1 MPLREGLLEPIPGDD
16 PSGKNLKYDR
26 VVDQIKEARTEED
39 STLPSGAWERQ
50 AKRAD
55 SKLVVKLAGEA
66 LATKTKDL
74 QLAVWLG
81 EAHLKMEGAAMVQ
94 PVLSFLLDLQKEFW
108 PTLYPEIDEGDAG
121 LRAVPLQWGANRYAT
136 LVYEFPLTK
145 SGISFHPYKAARAI
159 GYEADAANNEAKRKA
174 RQDAAKRGSATSE
187 DVDEGIAATPKKFY
201 ALLDE
206 QLQNGREVLEDL
218 AVYCEEQYGDD
229 GPSFRKLRDSLD
241 EVHNLVNSLLADKR
255 AIEPDVVV
263 AAEPEPEPE
272 PEVAPPAPVVAVLP
286 VTQPP
291 PSVAAPVTVAAAV
304 APAPA
309 VPARPAAGFSAA
321 PQSWDDASATVQA
334 CATYMHAQR
343 PGSSVPYLLHTSV
356 RWGELRKHGPKP
368 PLEALVAPSSEVRS
382 GMKLAHAEKAWADL
396 LGRGMTAL
404 AEPCARVW
412 LDLQRYLWQAT
423 SESGYKPF
431 AGMIVQSVRSIL
443 ADYPDMPQWTFAD
456 DTAVANADTLQWI
469 ASEVRAAAAGPL
481 AAAAVETPATP
492 PPLAIQI
499 PVAAGD
505 GPPDAFIEAASL
517 AATGQLGAAT
527 AMLARDAAQQASGR
541 MRYSR
546 RMQIAELCLA
556 GGSPGVATPILREL
570 VDEMERRN
578 LESWETGELIT
589 KPIALLLRSQNGS
602 MDSAE
607 RDTLF
612 TRLCRL
618 DPSAALD
625 LD

>member
-81 EAHLKMEGAAMVQ
+81 EAHLKMEGAAMIQ

-108 PTLYPEIDEGDAG
+108 PTLWPEIDEGDAG

-136 LVYEFPLTK
+136 LIYEFPLTK

-159 GYEADAANNEAKRKA
+159 GYEADAATNEAKQKA
-174 RQDAAKRGSATSE
+174 RQAALKRGAFTSE
-187 DVDEGIAATPKKFY
+187 DVDEGIAGTPKSFY

-206 QLQNGREVLEDL
+206 QLQGGRDVLEDL

-255 AIEPDVVV
+255 AIEPDLV

-272 PEVAPPAPVVAVLP
+272 PEIEPPVAAVAEPVPSPVAVPVVATP
-286 VTQPP
+286 V
-291 PSVAAPVTVAAAV
+291 APVAAA
-304 APAPA
+304 
-309 VPARPAAGFSAA
+309 RPASGFSAA
-321 PQSWDDASATVQA
+321 PQSWDEASATVQA

-343 PGSSVPYLLHTSV
+343 AGSAVPYLLQTSI

-368 PLEALVAPSSEVRS
+368 PLDILVAPASEVRS
-382 GMKLAHAEKAWADL
+382 GLKLAFAEKAWADL
-396 LGRGMTAL
+396 LGRGMSAL

-412 LDLQRYLWQAT
+412 LDLHRYLWQAT
-423 SESGYKPF
+423 SQSGYKPF
-431 AGMIVQSVRSIL
+431 AAMIVQSVRGIL
-443 ADYPDMPQWTFAD
+443 TDYPEMPQWTFVD
-456 DTAVANADTLQWI
+456 DTAVANAETLQWI
-469 ASEVRAAAAGPL
+469 SDEVQADPTSGSSSPSEAIA
-481 AAAAVETPATP
+481 P
-492 PPLAIQI
+492 PPITIAM
-499 PVAAGD
+499 PVVTSVGD
-505 GPPDAFIEAASL
+505 GPTDAFVEAASL
-517 AATGQLGAAT
+517 AAAGQLGAAT
-527 AMLARDAAQQASGR
+527 AMLARDASQQASGR

-556 GGSPGVATPILREL
+556 GGSPLVATPILREL
-570 VDEMERRN
+570 IEEMERRN
-578 LESWETGELIT
+578 LESWEAGELIT

-602 MDSAE
+602 MDAAE
-607 RDTLF
+607 RDLLF

-625 LD
+625 LG